1 MLDAVDASSAN
12 HEVGIAPRSL
22 RIPFHITGGNVHA
35 SYEGHFTVD
44 DNQLAVIAIVHL
56 AGEGRKFHWEE
67 SVDVDTFATHTLIE
81 AVVNVPAAHVIVD
94 DPHLYALPGFVDEGI
109 CDETS
114 QFVVGEDVALDV
126 DALLCL
132 SDLLQQRPKERI
144 AIGVDFHLI
153 VLEGQSTI
161 LIVEKVDQVAVLL
174 SNLEVFLLGVDP
186 GLPLRQLVEGT
197 LRNVALP
204 TDVLTE
210 KDVEHDADERQKGEH
225 KKPCHGLRRLSVIH
239 QHGDHHRD
247 DDGDVC
253 YKKQPMKIDHVSK
266 QLFKSYKFVSLQ
278 AQLPGRMLFD
288 VGDALPHDRRVALP
302 VAGVA
307 RLQIIMISC
316 NAISVHTPGAVE
328 NEFQFITVSDFGHAL
343 GRHTE
348 PIKVFGRLARAIALH
363 GHKRKTGHMECLNQ
377 LGVDLNG
384 RFASGQ
390 YNHRRY
396 GVIGSQSL
404 NP

>member
-1 MLDAVDASSAN
+1 M
-12 HEVGIAPRSL
+12 
-22 RIPFHITGGNVHA
+22 
-35 SYEGHFTVD
+35 
-44 DNQLAVIAIVHL
+44 IAIVHL

-186 GLPLRQLVEGT
+186 GLPLRQLVE
-197 LRNVALP
+197 
-204 TDVLTE
+204 
-210 KDVEHDADERQKGEH
+210 
-225 KKPCHGLRRLSVIH
+225 
-239 QHGDHHRD
+239 
-247 DDGDVC
+247 
-253 YKKQPMKIDHVSK
+253 
-266 QLFKSYKFVSLQ
+266 
-278 AQLPGRMLFD
+278 
-288 VGDALPHDRRVALP
+288 
-302 VAGVA
+302 
-307 RLQIIMISC
+307 
-316 NAISVHTPGAVE
+316 
-328 NEFQFITVSDFGHAL
+328 
-343 GRHTE
+343 
-348 PIKVFGRLARAIALH
+348 
-363 GHKRKTGHMECLNQ
+363 
-377 LGVDLNG
+377 
-384 RFASGQ
+384 
-390 YNHRRY
+390 
-396 GVIGSQSL
+396 
-404 NP
+404 